1 MMARTNVLNYTEIS
15 MENNDVEPILSDKY
29 NVLYLCQIYTP
40 FRFIVFA
47 DFKGRHW

>member
-1 MMARTNVLNYTEIS
+1 MGGGGGQDSLTPPLDTPM
-15 MENNDVEPILSDKY
+15 DVEPILSDKY
-29 NVLYLCQIYTP
+29 NVLYLCQINTP